1 MIKKSKKQWLGALL
15 LLGPLYSAHA
25 AVLYTVT
32 DLTPDLEF
40 GFSQAV
46 GINDAGQVAGNG
58 HNAVGFGAFIAH
70 NGTVNS
76 LSPNFSATG
85 INAGGQVSGVS
96 GQASLIYSGGAII
109 PVNNGLGGSS
119 ITVTGINDSGLVTGV
134 AGTPSNNGHAFIADS
149 HSVQDLGVLP
159 GGTQSSGYA
168 INNLGQ
174 VTGESNTRIVTPSG
188 IIEGSHAFVTE
199 NGLMRDLGTLG
210 GAMSRGNAI
219 NDAGIV
225 AGYAARADGSLH
237 AFISSA
243 TGLREVGDLGA
254 WSVASGIN
262 NAGQVVGRFGN
273 ASRTQERAFAT
284 INGEMTDLNT
294 VIAINSGWLLLDATD
309 INNSGYIVG
318 TGVTPSGR
326 IHAFLLTPVAVPLPA
341 AVWLFGSALLGWTA
355 KWRGKAIVKV
365 LA

>member
-1 MIKKSKKQWLGALL
+1 MIKKFNKQWLSVLL

-40 GFSQAV
+40 GFSLAAA
-46 GINDAGQVAGNG
+46 INDAGQVVGNVQG
-58 HNAVGFGAFIAH
+58 TGAFIAH
-70 NGTVNS
+70 NGTLNY

-109 PVNNGLGGSS
+109 PVNNGLGGSY
-119 ITVTGINDSGLVTGV
+119 IYAAGINDSGLVTGV
-134 AGTPSNNGHAFIADS
+134 AGTQSPNDHAFIADS

-159 GGTQSSGYA
+159 GGTQSFGYA

-174 VTGESNTRIVTPSG
+174 VTGESNTRIITPSG

-210 GAMSRGNAI
+210 GTMSRGNAI
-219 NDAGIV
+219 NEMGIV

-254 WSVASGIN
+254 WSIASGIN

-273 ASRTQERAFAT
+273 ASGTQQRAFAT

-294 VIAINSGWLLLDATD
+294 VIAMNSGWLLQDATD
-309 INNSGYIVG
+309 INNNGYIVG
-318 TGVTPSGR
+318 TGISPSGR
-326 IHAFLLTPVAVPLPA
+326 IHAFLLTPVAVPLPTT
-341 AVWLFGSALLGWTA
+341 VWLFGSVLFGWVA
-355 KWRGKAIVKV
+355 NWRGKSIVKV
-365 LA
+365 SS